1 MTIRTDISVDW
12 EASPRVITIAEPS
25 TEITLQDLVDTC
37 RYLENDMD
45 SMDDPPLIAAA
56 GKEALGGGV
65 SVAITA
71 SLQNA
76 VLAFEARPGPT
87 WTICNVRGGN
97 LVAVDSL
104 GDPLFPIKS
113 TAFVQVVM
121 AASSSATL
129 VATSIE
135 IAQDVWDVLTA
146 GHTNPGSFGEAVT
159 SGGIAPS
166 AIADAVWD
174 AQTNQHTDAGSFG
187 KLSQDSKTVIDDT
200 NNDLVT
206 AKAVIDEIKTDVD
219 GLVINATAVL
229 DLVQTLLKYSKNR
242 TRVDQTAKT
251 LTVYDDDTLTPI
263 KVFDLKDF
271 TGSPSYTEV
280 AERMPQP

>member
-12 EASPRVITIAEPS
+12 ESSPRIITIAEPS

-37 RYLENDMD
+37 RYLESQLDA
-45 SMDDPPLIAAA
+45 MDDPALMVAS
-56 GKEALGGGV
+56 GKESLGGGV

-71 SLQNA
+71 NLQNA
-76 VLAFEARPGPT
+76 LLAFEARPGPSF
-87 WTICNVRGGN
+87 TICNVRGGN
-97 LVAVDSL
+97 LVATDVL
-104 GDPLFPIKS
+104 GDPMFPILS
-113 TAFVQVVM
+113 TAYVQVVM

-146 GHTNPGSFGEAVT
+146 GHTLPGSFGEAVT

-187 KLSQDSKTVIDDT
+187 KQANDTKLNVDDT
-200 NNDLVT
+200 NTDLAT
-206 AKAVIDEIKTDVD
+206 AKTVIDEIKTDVD
-219 GLVINATAVL
+219 GLVTSNTSIL
-229 DLVQTLLKYSKNR
+229 SLVEILLKYSKNR

-263 KVFDLKDF
+263 KVFNLKDF
-271 TGSPSYTEV
+271 SGAPSITEV